1 MQNHMRRSRGILG
14 TYAIV
19 RALVA
24 VAFGLL
30 FAPLAAGGQPPGKV
44 PRVGILRA
52 GIQPVGDP
60 FVEPFRQGLRD
71 LGYVEGQNILLE
83 YRSAEGKPE
92 RFPALAADLV
102 RSKVDIIVASGTAAI
117 RAAQEASTTIPIIM
131 AVHGSP
137 VEVGFVKSL
146 ARPGG
151 NITGLSFMN
160 PELSAKRVELLKE
173 LAPKLR
179 RVVALWDPTT
189 PRLNADDT
197 GRAARSLG
205 LHLEVI
211 EARGRA
217 DFASA
222 FAVAR
227 RQRAGAVIP
236 LASPIFASE
245 RRVLVDLA
253 AKHRLPAIYE
263 NREFVD
269 EGGLV
274 SYGAHYPD
282 LFRRAAV
289 YVDKILKGA
298 KPADLPVEQPTR
310 FELVV
315 NQKTA
320 KALGLTLPQT
330 ILIRADQVIQ

>member
-1 MQNHMRRSRGILG
+1 MNSHRRMGCGILA
-14 TYAIV
+14 TYTIV
-19 RALVA
+19 QALVA

-30 FAPLAAGGQPPGKV
+30 FAPLAAGGQPQGKI

-52 GIQPVGDP
+52 GSLVGDY
-60 FVEPFRQGLRD
+60 FAEPFRQGLRE

-83 YRSAEGKPE
+83 FRWAEGKPE
-92 RFPALAADLV
+92 RFPALANDLV
-102 RSKVDIIVASGTAAI
+102 QSKVDIIMTSGTAGT
-117 RAAQEASTTIPIIM
+117 RAAREASTTIPIIM
-131 AVHGSP
+131 AVVGNP
-137 VEVGFVKSL
+137 VEDGLVNSL

-151 NITGLSFMN
+151 NITGLSMMN
-160 PELSAKRVELLKE
+160 PELTAKRLELLKE
-173 LAPKLR
+173 MVPKLR
-179 RVVALWDPTT
+179 RVVALQGPTSS
-189 PRLNADDT
+189 RLIADVT
-197 GRAARSLG
+197 SRAAQSLG

-222 FAVAR
+222 FAAAR
-227 RQRAGAVIP
+227 RQRADAVIP
-236 LASPIFASE
+236 LASPVFASE

-253 AKHRLPAIYE
+253 AKHRLPAMYE
-263 NREFVD
+263 TREFVD
-269 EGGLV
+269 EGGLA

-298 KPADLPVEQPTR
+298 KPADLPVEQATR
-310 FELVV
+310 FEFVINL
-315 NQKTA
+315 KTA
-320 KALGLTLPQT
+320 KALGLTIPQS